1 MSGDLAQQRPRN
13 TDQGTNKPG
22 VTREGLA
29 VDRGLR
35 AAA

>member
-1 MSGDLAQQRPRN
+1 MSGSLAQQRPRN

-35 AAA
+35 ATA